1 MIVNH
6 TRVNHMIVNHTRVN
20 HMIVNHSAARRGRRM
35 ISHQQIAGLCVCLAG
50 ENRGTHNAD
59 NAAATRGHTGHAAS
73 FGAQRSAGGPREGG
87 GSAGAGVGAHRSKV
101 TSSHSSSATT
111 VAVRAREACER
122 QA

>member
-1 MIVNH
+1 
-6 TRVNHMIVNHTRVN
+6 
-20 HMIVNHSAARRGRRM
+20 M

-87 GSAGAGVGAHRSKV
+87 GSAGAGVGGAPLQGHELALLER
-101 TSSHSSSATT
+101 HHGG
-111 VAVRAREACER
+111 RARP
-122 QA
+122 